1 MKKLIISRCLFF
13 SCFFVSAYA
22 EPLFY
27 GQSYGF
33 IVSDPSRFVTAMDEY
48 RASKAGQKSPAMP
61 VLVQNLVNGDYSSTH
76 QVSVFY
82 PSTEA
87 MDQSLALNASSP
99 DWRKFQG
106 EVRASAQTEWE
117 NIYAIQMARVKKD
130 PTTLDNAVSIVYN
143 MTVSD
148 SAAYMAA
155 FETLLASD
163 EAKAFPGN
171 IYLGQ
176 NIASGNMPG
185 THFVTFV
192 AESTGEL
199 IEQVMKIQGSPA
211 MATYGKAVADVRTVE
226 AINMFREVK
235 RWVPA
240 SN

>member
-1 MKKLIISRCLFF
+1 MKNCTALICLFF
-13 SCFFVSAYA
+13 SCFLVESSAA
-22 EPLFY
+22 PLFY

-33 IVSDPSRFVTAMDEY
+33 IVSDPARFVAAMDEY
-48 RASKAGQKSPAMP
+48 RASKAGQRSPAMP

-82 PSTEA
+82 PTTEA
-87 MDQSLALNASSP
+87 MDQSSALNAASP

-106 EVRASAQTEWE
+106 EVRESAQREWE

-143 MTVSD
+143 MTVKD
-148 SAAYMAA
+148 AAAYVAA

-176 NIASGNMPG
+176 NIASGNVPG

-199 IEQVMKIQGSPA
+199 VEHVMKIQSSSA
-211 MATYGKAVADVRTVE
+211 MAAYGKTVADLRTVE
-226 AINMFREVK
+226 SINMFREVK